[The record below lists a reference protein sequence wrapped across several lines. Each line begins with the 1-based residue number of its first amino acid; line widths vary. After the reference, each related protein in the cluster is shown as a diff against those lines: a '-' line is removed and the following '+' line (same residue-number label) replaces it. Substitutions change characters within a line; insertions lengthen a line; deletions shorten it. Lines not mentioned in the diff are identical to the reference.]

1 VRDRLLNRWLRFRA
15 SFWFVPLAMTLSA
28 IALSFATVALD
39 DAIDWTPSSDSPFGY
54 AGRPDGARALL
65 STIAGSTITV
75 AATAFSV
82 TIAALVLASSQ
93 FGPRLIRNF
102 IADTA
107 NQVVLGTFIGTFAY
121 CLLVLRTVN
130 GTEGEE
136 FVPQISITV
145 GVGLAMACIVV
156 LIYFIHHVAT
166 SIQATSIITSVSH
179 DLERSIDRLYR
190 VPNRTEETDIGAGDG
205 REEFD
210 LNESEA
216 EEVSATRGGYIQ
228 TVDLGRIVALAGERH
243 LVIKLRY
250 HAGRF
255 VLQRGT
261 IALVWPEDSVDDYVE
276 REINGAFTLGASR
289 TPTQDVEFAMDQ
301 LVEIAVRALSPGV
314 NDPFTALTCI
324 DRLGSALVRVVERE
338 FPDPMCRDE
347 DGNLRVVAAFAG
359 FGSVVDAAFNQ
370 IRQYGHDS
378 PAILMRLLETIAIVA
393 RRTENEEQRD
403 VLLRHVE
410 MIRRATESLPEEND
424 RRDASERYREVVRA
438 LHRVRA
444 EEQEEAAAGISKAGS
459 KIEAE

>member
-1 VRDRLLNRWLRFRA
+1 MPTV
-15 SFWFVPLAMTLSA
+15 MTLLA
-28 IALSFATVALD
+28 VVLSFATVTID

-82 TIAALVLASSQ
+82 TIAALALASSQ

-130 GTEGEE
+130 GTEGQE

-145 GVGLAMACIVV
+145 GVGMAMASIGV

-179 DLERSIDRLYR
+179 DLERSIDRLYSPVNDR
-190 VPNRTEETDIGAGDG
+190 RGEKDAAAESDG
-205 REEFD
+205 RDFD
-210 LNESEA
+210 LDEDEA
-216 EEVSATRGGYIQ
+216 EEVSATRSGYIQ
-228 TVDLGRIVALAGERH
+228 TIDLGRIADLAIERD
-243 LVIKLRY
+243 LLIKLKY

-261 IALVWPEDSVDDYVE
+261 IALVWPNDSVDDHVE
-276 REINGAFTLGASR
+276 REINGALTLGAAR

-314 NDPFTALTCI
+314 NDPFTALNCI
-324 DRLGSALVRVVERE
+324 DRLGSALVRIVERE
-338 FPDPMCRDE
+338 FPDPIRRDR
-347 DGNLRVVAAFAG
+347 DGEVRVIAAYAG

-370 IRQYGHDS
+370 IRQYGRGS
-378 PAILMRLLETIAIVA
+378 PAILMHLLEAISVVA

-403 VLLRHVE
+403 VLLRHAK
-410 MIRRATESLPEEND
+410 MIQRATESLPEDDD
-424 RRDASERYREVVRA
+424 RKDTSERYREVVLA
-438 LHRVRA
+438 LHRVR
-444 EEQEEAAAGISKAGS
+444 EEEEEER
-459 KIEAE
+459 EALAKEDAT

>member
-1 VRDRLLNRWLRFRA
+1 MRDRLLNRWLRFRA

-28 IALSFATVALD
+28 VALSFAMVALD
-39 DAIDWTPSSDSPFGY
+39 DAIDWTPSTDSPFGY

-65 STIAGSTITV
+65 AAIAGSTITV

-136 FVPQISITV
+136 FVPQVSITV
-145 GVGLAMACIVV
+145 GVGMALACIMV

-166 SIQATSIITSVSH
+166 SIQATSVITSVSH
-179 DLERSIDRLYR
+179 DLEKSIDRLYK
-190 VPNRTEETDIGAGDG
+190 VPNRADETDAGAGGENDFG
-205 REEFD
+205 LEEG
-210 LNESEA
+210 EA
-216 EEVSATRGGYIQ
+216 EEVPATRGGYIQ
-228 TVDLGRIVALAGERH
+228 TVDLGRILALAVERE
-243 LVIKLRY
+243 LVIKLKY

-314 NDPFTALTCI
+314 NDPFTALTCV
-324 DRLGSALVRVVERE
+324 DRLGSALVRIVERE
-338 FPDPMCRDE
+338 FPDPIRRDE
-347 DGNLRVVAAFAG
+347 EGELRVVAAFAS

-410 MIRRATESLPEEND
+410 MIKRAAESLREEND

-438 LHRVRA
+438 LHRVRE
-444 EEQEEAAAGISKAGS
+444 EEQEEAAAAVDSGG
-459 KIEAE
+459 